1 MLQEQA
7 IHKVIDAPRIFNP
20 PVAERCVC
28 ASEPVPGATIV
39 AADDAQ
45 SLQPHLHADAILLVN
60 RVLEDGFDTESGIEL
75 IESLAESEPK
85 PIMMLVSNLPEAQEQ
100 AALARAEA
108 ESLFVRPG
116 EETDETVG
124 ETIDG
129 AGSSED
135 AGDEA

>member
-1 MLQEQA
+1 M
-7 IHKVIDAPRIFNP
+7 
-20 PVAERCVC
+20 AERCEQVRELIPEV
-28 ASEPVPGATIV
+28 ALGLAPGDERA
-39 AADDAQ
+39 
-45 SLQPHLHADAILLVN
+45 
-60 RVLEDGFDTESGIEL
+60 RVLAHVD
-75 IESLAESEPK
+75 AC
-85 PIMMLVSNLPEAQEQ
+85 PECQ